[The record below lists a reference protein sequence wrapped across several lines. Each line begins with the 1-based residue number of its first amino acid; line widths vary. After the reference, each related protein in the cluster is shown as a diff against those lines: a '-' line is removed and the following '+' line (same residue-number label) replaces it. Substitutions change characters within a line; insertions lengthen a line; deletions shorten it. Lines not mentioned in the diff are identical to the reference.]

1 MPARRP
7 AEGKASRRVDMRG
20 RACSGGPSSSLRQ
33 AERRML
39 DAMSD
44 LVRVATV
51 ESEPEADLA
60 VGLLRTEGINAMW
73 QRSGDSAAGMGI
85 GPVGGI
91 GGLFDV
97 VVLPED
103 AERAQELL
111 AESESGDDLTAA

>member
-1 MPARRP
+1 
-7 AEGKASRRVDMRG
+7 
-20 RACSGGPSSSLRQ
+20 
-33 AERRML
+33 
-39 DAMSD
+39 MSD
-44 LVRVATV
+44 FVRVATV

-73 QRSGDSAAGMGI
+73 QRSGDPGAGMGI

-103 AERAQELL
+103 AERALELL
-111 AESESGDDLTAA
+111 TSDSDDDLTAA

>member
-1 MPARRP
+1 
-7 AEGKASRRVDMRG
+7 MRG
-20 RACSGGPSSSLRQ
+20 RACSGGPSSSLRL

-111 AESESGDDLTAA
+111 ADSESGDDLTAA

>member
-1 MPARRP
+1 
-7 AEGKASRRVDMRG
+7 
-20 RACSGGPSSSLRQ
+20 
-33 AERRML
+33 ML

-111 AESESGDDLTAA
+111 ADSESGDDLTAA

>member
-1 MPARRP
+1 
-7 AEGKASRRVDMRG
+7 
-20 RACSGGPSSSLRQ
+20 
-33 AERRML
+33 ML
-39 DAMSD
+39 DVMSD

-73 QRSGDSAAGMGI
+73 QRSSDAAAGMGI

-97 VVLPED
+97 VVTPED
-103 AERAQELL
+103 AERAAELL
-111 AESESGDDLTAA
+111 AASDPGGDLTAA